1 MHMLENLAAITG
13 GLILLV
19 WSAERF
25 VSGAAS
31 IARHYGVSPMIIGM
45 VIVGFGTS
53 APEMLV
59 SVSASFEGNN
69 GIALGNAYGSNI
81 VNISVIL
88 GISALIFPIKV
99 QSSVLKKEIP
109 WLILVSLLSLMLLWD
124 YSLSRLDAVVL
135 LSVFVILM
143 SWTIVQGMKYPQD
156 SLAQNVDE
164 AAHKVM
170 TFKTAIFWLMVGLL
184 LLILS
189 AQLLVWG
196 AVNLAV
202 YFGVSD
208 LVVGLTIVAIG
219 TSLPELA
226 SSVMA
231 ARQGAHEIALGNV
244 LGSNLFN
251 TLVVVGLSGIIHPFS
266 VGREVINRDMMVML
280 AITLVLFVFAY
291 GFKKPGRINRVEG
304 VFLLL
309 FYLTY
314 TTWLLNP
321 AVLRM

>member
-99 QSSVLKKEIP
+99 QSTVLKKEIP

-164 AAHKVM
+164 TAHKVM

-280 AITLVLFVFAY
+280 ALTLVLFVFAY